1 MRTII
6 LQNVYVH
13 VRVLRVLKI
22 IARSLASRLFKSNI
36 VGSPTE
42 LLEIRAI
49 KWYVTLNAIILLI
62 MFLRLLLLT
71 SKSSQNSS
79 ISGKNMQFF
88 HSTTA
93 NTLVHIKAQTI
104 ELFLFCHLLKI
115 NRFIVLLSL
124 IFPSLLTRQVLCTA
138 NYQRIYL
145 PNL

>member
-6 LQNVYVH
+6 LQNVYAH

-36 VGSPTE
+36 AGSPTE

-49 KWYVTLNAIILLI
+49 KWYVTLNAIMLSI

-71 SKSSQNSS
+71 SKSSQNTS
-79 ISGKNMQFF
+79 INGKNMQFF

-93 NTLVHIKAQTI
+93 NTLVHIKVQSI

-115 NRFIVLLSL
+115 NRFMVLLSL

-138 NYQRIYL
+138 NDL
-145 PNL
+145 PKGLST